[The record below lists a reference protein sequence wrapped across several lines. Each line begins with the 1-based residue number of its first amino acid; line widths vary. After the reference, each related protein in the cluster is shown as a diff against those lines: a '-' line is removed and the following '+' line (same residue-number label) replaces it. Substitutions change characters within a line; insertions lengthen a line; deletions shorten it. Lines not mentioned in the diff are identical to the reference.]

1 MLPSFIHAV
10 GSLVVIRSSCC
21 PYLVFVPDQ
30 SSTCPPLPDSQ
41 QQFKLVQWL
50 HFEKFPSNRSSAY
63 FIHRRIFREP
73 SVGCPIRS
81 PRFIRAYVRR
91 FFFFLSPFLFF
102 AFSVVWHGPLGALK
116 HTHKQNINNLG
127 SDPHNYCVSGELSIA
142 IIAFFFPSQSSSAV
156 DMALTTLNINSGVS
170 F

>member
-63 FIHRRIFREP
+63 FIHRRISREP

-91 FFFFLSPFLFF
+91 FFFFSFFVFCLFSGLARTTGGAKAHAQSKISTIWEVIRTTTALVVNYQSPSLP
-102 AFSVVWHGPLGALK
+102 FSFPANLAVLWTWHWQP
-116 HTHKQNINNLG
+116 
-127 SDPHNYCVSGELSIA
+127 
-142 IIAFFFPSQSSSAV
+142 
-156 DMALTTLNINSGVS
+156 
-170 F
+170 